1 MLNIYIVKDPAT
13 GDYVVVKEGETG
25 YYELDENKRHDA
37 EYAERI
43 NAALGHTE
51 EDLTN
56 ATARAMFGTW

>member
-13 GDYVVVKEGETG
+13 DHYVVVKEGETG
-25 YYELDENKRHDA
+25 YFELDENKRHDA